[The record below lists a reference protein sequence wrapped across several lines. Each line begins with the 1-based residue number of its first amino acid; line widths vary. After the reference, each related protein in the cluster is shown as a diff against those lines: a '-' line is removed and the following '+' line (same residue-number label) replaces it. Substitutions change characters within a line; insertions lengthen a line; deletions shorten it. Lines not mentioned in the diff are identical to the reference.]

1 MKIGILSDTHGWLDP
16 RILHHFKDCD
26 EIWHAG
32 DVGSMA
38 VIDELAA
45 FKPLIGVYGNID
57 NNEIR
62 AVFPEFRMIK
72 REGVNILITHIAGTP
87 KRYNKAVFDKLK
99 EVIPNI
105 LVCGHSHILKVM
117 ADKQNYNMLYV
128 NPGAAGKYGFHKIRT
143 IIRFEIN
150 QGKMENMEVIELG
163 KRSATTEGV

>member
-1 MKIGILSDTHGWLDP
+1 MKIGILSDTHGWLDK

-32 DVGSMA
+32 DVGS
-38 VIDELAA
+38 IDIINELQA
-45 FKPLIGVYGNID
+45 FKPIIGVYGNID
-57 NNEIR
+57 NHEIR
-62 AVFPEFRMIK
+62 TVFPEFKMIK

-87 KRYNKAVFDKLK
+87 KRYSKAVSNKLK

-117 ADKQNYNMLYV
+117 ADRQNYNMLYI
-128 NPGAAGKYGFHKIRT
+128 NPGAAGNHGFHKVRT

-150 QGKMENMEVIELG
+150 QGKIEKMEVIELE
-163 KRSATTEGV
+163 KRSKLH